1 MFSVIG
7 SYAIRNNMFD
17 VVILFCFGVIGYFME
32 RYKFSP
38 APIVLALIL
47 GPMAESEFRR
57 SMAVFHDSIAPFF
70 QRPLSLAIMVLIALS
85 VLVPLWNEYKAW
97 KKRQAE

>member
-1 MFSVIG
+1 MKKTRRTS
-7 SYAIRNNMFD
+7 
-17 VVILFCFGVIGYFME
+17 LL
-32 RYKFSP
+32 
-38 APIVLALIL
+38 IVLALIL

-85 VLVPLWNEYKAW
+85 VLVPLWSNW
-97 KKRQAE
+97 S